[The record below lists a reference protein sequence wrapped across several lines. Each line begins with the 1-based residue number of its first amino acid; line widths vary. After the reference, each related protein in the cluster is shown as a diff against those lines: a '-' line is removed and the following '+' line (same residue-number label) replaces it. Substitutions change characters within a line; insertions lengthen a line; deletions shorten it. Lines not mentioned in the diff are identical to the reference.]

1 MRFDLPEHQL
11 HGPAGSLTFHA
22 DDELAHKLLM
32 LVLGECTDLGPGK
45 AAQLF
50 GFSRQRYYQ
59 LRQAFQ
65 EHGSAALLSHQPGP
79 KPGSRYAHE
88 TLRQLLRVRFLDPD
102 ASADV
107 LAQKLQQTGQ
117 PISVRGVERLIQH
130 YGLQKKLPPL
140 SSGRRTPG
148 ADATLQD
155 ARNQA
160 AS

>member
-32 LVLGECTDLGPGK
+32 LVLGECTDLGPAQ
-45 AAQLF
+45 AALLF
-50 GFSRQRYYQ
+50 GYSRPRYYQ
-59 LRQAFQ
+59 LRQAFY
-65 EHGSAALLSHQPGP
+65 EHGSAALLSSRPGP
-79 KPGSRYAHE
+79 KPGSRCPHE
-88 TLRQLLRVRFLDPD
+88 TFRQLLRLRFLDPD
-102 ASADV
+102 ASAAV

-117 PISVRGVERLIQH
+117 PLSVRGIERIIEH

-140 SSGRRTPG
+140 SSGRRTPV

-155 ARNQA
+155 ARN
-160 AS
+160 